1 MKIRTFL
8 IIALLLAGLLI
19 VASVLVAN
27 HEVLS
32 QELQLWRG
40 VSIKVG
46 YMLLV
51 FFVAGGAT
59 VLLAKL
65 FEEFGFMI
73 ERWRVRKAGR
83 KMEEI
88 EEEYSRG
95 LVAVLEGREEEA
107 LGHFRAVLERDSR
120 HFNTLLKLGEVL
132 RSQEKYSAAIEYHRK
147 AHHIKDDD
155 TRPLYALVE
164 DYEAKG
170 DMDRAR
176 AVLGKIIGINKQSIA
191 AWRKLRSLHMKE
203 GNWSKALEAHE
214 RVGKFSDPGDPKNVF
229 DTRVGTGIQY
239 EIAVYRLKTGKPRD
253 AIAILRRLLK
263 EQKQFIP
270 AHVKL
275 GEALREQGQE
285 AEAIQVWYDGFEA
298 TNSPIFLTTLVEH
311 HLRREQPLAAI
322 EALKHCISKA
332 RKDTVPRF
340 YLGKLYF
347 RLEMLDDAFATL
359 SSLQER
365 ATYAP
370 TLHYL
375 LGRIHER
382 RGNQRDAAIEYRR
395 VIKEM
400 ELVQLEYRCRSCGD
414 TVMEWTDRCSS
425 CGDWNRVEVNFRE
438 EIPFEELGIAPA
450 PIYTPES

>member
-8 IIALLLAGLLI
+8 IIAVLLAGLLL
-19 VASVLVAN
+19 VASVLVSN

-32 QELQLWRG
+32 QEILLWQG
-40 VSIKVG
+40 VSLKVG
-46 YMLLV
+46 YALLV
-51 FFVAGGAT
+51 FFLAGGAT

-73 ERWRVRKAGR
+73 ERWRLRKASR
-83 KMEEI
+83 KNEEI

-120 HFNTLLKLGEVL
+120 HFNTLLKLGVVL
-132 RSQEKYSAAIEYHRK
+132 RSQEKYAAAIEYHRK
-147 AHHIKDDD
+147 AHHIKGDD

-176 AVLGKIIGINKQSIA
+176 VVLGKIIGINKQSIA

-203 GNWSKALEAHE
+203 GNWNRALEAHE
-214 RVGKFSDPGDPKNVF
+214 RVGKFSDPNDPKNGS
-229 DTRVGTGIQY
+229 DQRIGTGIQY
-239 EIAVYRLKTGKPRD
+239 EIAVDRLRSGKPRD

-263 EQKQFIP
+263 EHKQFIP

-285 AEAIQVWYDGFEA
+285 AEAIQIWYGGFEA
-298 TNSPIFLTTLVEH
+298 TSSPIFLTTLVEH

-332 RKDTVPRF
+332 SKDTVPRF

-347 RLEMLDDAFATL
+347 RLEMLDDAFAVLT
-359 SSLQER
+359 SLQTR

-382 RGNQRDAAIEYRR
+382 RGNQRDAAIAYRK

-400 ELVQLEYRCRSCGD
+400 ELIQLEYSCQACGE
-414 TVMEWTDRCSS
+414 TIMEWTDRCAR
-425 CGDWNRVEVNFRE
+425 CGDWNCVEVNFRE
-438 EIPFEELGIAPA
+438 EIPFEELGLAPA
-450 PIYTPES
+450 PIYTPER

>member
-8 IIALLLAGLLI
+8 IIAVLLAGLLLM
-19 VASVLVAN
+19 ASVLVAN

-32 QELQLWRG
+32 QDIQLWQG

-46 YMLLV
+46 YTLLV
-51 FFVAGGAT
+51 FFLAGGAT

-73 ERWRVRKAGR
+73 ERWRLRKASR

-88 EEEYSRG
+88 EERYSRG

-120 HFNTLLKLGEVL
+120 HFNTLLKLGAVL
-132 RSQEKYSAAIEYHRK
+132 RSQERYAAAIEYHRK
-147 AHHIKDDD
+147 AHHIKADD

-176 AVLGKIIGINKQSIA
+176 VVLGKIIGINKQSIA

-214 RVGKFSDPGDPKNVF
+214 RVGKFCDLSDPKNAS
-229 DTRVGTGIQY
+229 DLRVGTGIQY
-239 EIAVYRLKTGKPRD
+239 EIAVDRLRSGKPRD
-253 AIAILRRLLK
+253 AIAVLRRLLK
-263 EQKQFIP
+263 GHERFIP

-285 AEAIQVWYDGFEA
+285 AEAIQVWHDGFEA

-311 HLRREQPLAAI
+311 HLKREQPLAAI
-322 EALKHCISKA
+322 EALKHCISKV

-347 RLEMLDDAFATL
+347 RLEMLDDAFAVLT
-359 SSLQER
+359 SLQAR

-382 RGNQRDAAIEYRR
+382 RGNLRDAAIEYRK

-400 ELVQLEYRCRSCGD
+400 ELIQLEYRCQACGE
-414 TVMEWTDRCSS
+414 TIMEWTDRCSRCS
-425 CGDWNRVEVNFRE
+425 DWNTVEVNFRE
-438 EIPFEELGIAPA
+438 EIPFEELGLAPA
-450 PIYTPES
+450 PIYTPDS